1 MNRMRK
7 LIKLL
12 LPLLIALTMA
22 VPVYAETEDTADP
35 SVADYGVAAP
45 VMDEAGVLSEDET
58 ETLSVRLEELSEKL
72 QMDVAIVTVES
83 LDGRSAM
90 EYADD
95 YYDVSG
101 YGYGSDRDGVMLL
114 LAMEERDW
122 WITTRGYGTDAF
134 TDAGIYYIGEKITGE
149 FGDGNYAQAFGHY
162 ADLCEDFV
170 VQARNGEP
178 YDTGHLPKEKLSSVW
193 IFGDLGIG
201 MIFSLILGL
210 ITKSKLKTVRKKE
223 TAADYT
229 VPGSVSMYMNSDQL
243 VNQYVTQ
250 KHIQKSSGSSG
261 SSEHTSSSGAT
272 HGGGGGKF

>member
-1 MNRMRK
+1 MDGMKK
-7 LIKLL
+7 LMKLL
-12 LPLLIALTMA
+12 LPLLIIVLMA
-22 VPVYAETEDTADP
+22 VPVCAETGSTAD
-35 SVADYGVAAP
+35 SFAGEGAADLF
-45 VMDEAGVLSEDET
+45 MDEAGLLDEEEADTLRTRLKDLSED
-58 ETLSVRLEELSEKL
+58 L
-72 QMDVAIVTVES
+72 QLDVVVVTVEQ
-83 LDGRSAM
+83 LDERSAM

-95 YYDVSG
+95 YYDTYD

-122 WITTRGYGTDAF
+122 WITTRGYGRTAF
-134 TDAGIYYIGEKITGE
+134 TDAGIDYIGEKITGE
-149 FGDGNYAQAFGHY
+149 LGEEDYVQAFSDY

-170 VQARNGEP
+170 TQARNGEP
-178 YDTGHLPKEKLSSVW
+178 YDTGHLPKEKLSPVW

-201 MIFSLILGL
+201 MILSLILGL
-210 ITKSKLKTVRKKE
+210 IAKSKLKTVRKKE

-229 VPGSVSMYMNSDQL
+229 VPGSMSMYMNSDQL

-250 KHIQKSSGSSG
+250 KHIQKSSGGSG